1 MRKPTKNMAVKI
13 SWRQYK
19 RLKDEA
25 LDKDKPISKL
35 LSEKLD
41 QVYEAE
47 QKFECDVEG
56 CDFEAKTEASLKQHK
71 TKMHG

>member
-1 MRKPTKNMAVKI
+1 MRRPNKAMAVKI
-13 SWRQYK
+13 DWEHYK
-19 RLKDEA
+19 KLKDEA
-25 LDKDKPISKL
+25 LEKDKPISKL
-35 LSEKLD
+35 LSDKLD

-71 TKMHG
+71 TKIHE